1 MVKIIYIYN
10 TIVEETSHRVCFESC
25 GGLMI
30 GLGAWPNLTGGRVGG
45 HGFALAT
52 ETPFGTVFLGL

>member
-1 MVKIIYIYN
+1 
-10 TIVEETSHRVCFESC
+10 
-25 GGLMI
+25 MI

-52 ETPFGTVFLGL
+52 ESPFGTVFLGL